1 MSSDFPQDIQER
13 SERNKIA
20 DPQIIVPLR
29 DQIPKKLLKALK
41 DADIGKIISDIWHKG
56 NAERQQWLDKQ
67 KTLMAQWDDFVANL
81 PEGPFDGA
89 SQLHLPTTFVHAKAI
104 HARLMEALFG
114 IEPPFV
120 TKAKREQETTRLDM
134 IDAIMKHAIMEWANH
149 NEGMKEVIS
158 DWVWDYVTSGVGLL
172 KGRWVREY
180 TSFVDV
186 EETVEV
192 EEIEGDESGL
202 PPDIRIV
209 EKEVLRKIKSFDGPE
224 VELVRPE
231 DLLIVGGGGNVQRA
245 HSLIHRQW
253 LTASELWSLT
263 DQEIFDADAVEKTIQ
278 FGESLKSSAIGG
290 EIKQDRALNTGK
302 TNADS
307 EADLR
312 QYEIL
317 ETYMQH
323 DVNKD
328 GINEEIIVWTH
339 KETNAVLRATYLRRA
354 SQYGVRPFFKAD
366 FHRRSGED
374 YGVGMVEMM
383 FSLSLEQDAMHN
395 QAVDAGTIRNMPF
408 GFYRASSSLDPEIID
423 LVPGAMYP
431 VDNPQ
436 QDILFPRVNGG
447 HSFNLQMSQVIQ
459 DQINRL
465 TGISD
470 LNFGQLSAQGA
481 ARTATGTRALLGE
494 SNINLNV
501 PLGNLARPWR
511 QCLRFIFSMLQK
523 NIPTGYSFRITGELG
538 EDYWMQIKDKQ
549 DLEGQFDFDI
559 SENSAN
565 SNRAIQ
571 QQVAQQINAIT
582 ADPVAIQTGVVNQS
596 GIFESKKLLLQSLGV
611 KDWSRYITKPDTSRR
626 VLTPG
631 EEVARIL
638 AGITVKVQLGDD
650 HQGFIELVEEMLKS
664 DEVAQAHTIEQLGL
678 LRAQAAEHVRA
689 LQAFE
694 QLQAQARSRAQVS
707 ANQTSTEQ
715 TTEPVPQQEAQQ
727 APQGETGE

>member
-1 MSSDFPQDIQER
+1 MSDFQIDIQER
-13 SERNKIA
+13 SERNKVS
-20 DPQIIVPLR
+20 DPQIVASLR

-41 DADIGKIISDIWHKG
+41 DADIGNIISGIWNKG
-56 NAERQQWLDKQ
+56 NAEKQEWLDKQ
-67 KTLMAQWDDFVANL
+67 KVFMGQWDDFVANL

-120 TKAKREQETTRLDM
+120 TKAKRESETPRLEM
-134 IDAIMKHAIMEWANH
+134 VDAIMKHAIIEWANH
-149 NEGMKEVIS
+149 NEGIKEVIS
-158 DWVWDYVTSGVGLL
+158 DWVWDYVTAGVGLL
-172 KGRWVREY
+172 KVRWTREF

-192 EEIEGDESGL
+192 DEIEGDESGL
-202 PPDIRIV
+202 PPDIRII
-209 EKEVLRKIKSFDGPE
+209 ETEVLRKIKSFDGPII
-224 VELVRPE
+224 ELVRPE
-231 DLLIVGGGGNVQRA
+231 DLLIIGGGGNPQRA
-245 HSLIHRQW
+245 HSVTHRQW
-253 LTASELWSLT
+253 LTGSQLWSLV
-263 DQEIFDADAVEKTIQ
+263 DQEVFEGEAVEKIIQ
-278 FGESLKSSAIGG
+278 FGETRKSSAIGG
-290 EIKQDRALNTGK
+290 EIKQDRSINVGK
-302 TNADS
+302 SNADS

-317 ETYMQH
+317 ETYMQY

-328 GINEEIIVWTH
+328 GINEEIIVWIH
-339 KETNAVLRATYLRRA
+339 SETKAVLRSTYLRRA

-395 QAVDAGTIRNMPF
+395 QAVDAGTIQNMPF

-436 QDILFPRVNGG
+436 QDVNFPRLNGG

-470 LNFGQLSAQGA
+470 LNFGQLTAQGA

-511 QCLRFIFSMLQK
+511 QCLRFIFSMLQR
-523 NIPTGYSFRITGELG
+523 NIPAGYSFRITGELG
-538 EDYWMQIKDKQ
+538 EDYWMEIKDRQ
-549 DLEGQFDFDI
+549 ELAGQFDFDI

-582 ADPVAIQTGVVNQS
+582 ADPIAIQTGVVNQS
-596 GIFESKKLLLQSLGV
+596 GIFESKKILLQSLGV
-611 KDWSRYITKPDTSRR
+611 KDWSRYIAKPDAARR
-626 VLTPG
+626 VLTPE
-631 EEVARIL
+631 EEVNRVL
-638 AGITVKVQLGDD
+638 SGITVKVQLGDD
-650 HQGFIELVEEMLKS
+650 HQGFIDLVQEMLKNP
-664 DEVAQAHTIEQLGL
+664 EVEQAYTIEQLGL
-678 LRAQAAEHVRA
+678 LKAQAAEHVRA

-707 ANQTSTEQ
+707 ANQVQTDQ
-715 TTEPVPQQEAQQ
+715 TTEPVPQQTA
-727 APQGETGE
+727 APQGTPES